1 LKELSIALSEKD
13 GAESPFKKI
22 EFAGTNPNPTFE
34 PNAFKANKGV
44 DWCMISTY
52 YRYAVKDEVRGT
64 PFVSLLIS
72 LV

>member
-1 LKELSIALSEKD
+1 MKELSIALSEKD

-44 DWCMISTY
+44 DGCMISTY